1 MEGITPE
8 QLEAI
13 QQQCIFCQ
21 IASGKV
27 AAKKVYE
34 DDQIIAILDINPANP
49 GHILLIT
56 KKHYFVMPQM
66 PDDETG
72 HVGIIAK
79 QLSHVLLKALKIEG
93 TNIFVANGVTAGQRA
108 QHFMLHI
115 IPRMDKDKVG
125 LEIPQRE
132 ISKEDFEKIYSAMKK
147 GVDKIL
153 GKTNGPKKETE
164 EIIEEAEEPTA
175 GNEETE
181 EQENKEEI
189 EEEHTEEKK
198 TKSKTVKTKKA
209 KKEKT
214 SSKKSKEKPAKKS
227 PSSLDDIARLLGV

>member
-8 QLEAI
+8 QLAAI

-34 DDQIIAILDINPANP
+34 DDQVIAILDINPANP

-56 KKHYFVMPQM
+56 KKHYFVMPQI

-93 TNIFVANGVTAGQRA
+93 TSVFVANGVTAGQRA

-125 LEIPQRE
+125 LEIPQRD

-153 GKTNGPKKETE
+153 GKTNGQKTEETTE
-164 EIIEEAEEPTA
+164 EIEENQEEK
-175 GNEETE
+175 
-181 EQENKEEI
+181 KEEI
-189 EEEHTEEKK
+189 EKEEIREETKTAQQK
-198 TKSKTVKTKKA
+198 TKPKT

-214 SSKKSKEKPAKKS
+214 PSKKSKEKPTKEA
-227 PSSLDDIARLLGV
+227 PSGLDDIARLLGV